1 MSLINEALKR
11 ARQAQQ
17 QEAPP
22 PASNLQLRPIEPA
35 QYTRRSPALMV
46 LAALAVVALL
56 LLLVLWQKAPPNAAP
71 PGPGAQPRAALPA
84 APTIAPQPAPAPN
97 AAAPASQP
105 IPGTPPARPAPET
118 VSPATPLKAAAAS
131 SPAEP
136 APTVA
141 PDTGATHV
149 ALASEAP
156 APKPATPKLQ
166 AIIFSSVR
174 PSIMIAGKT
183 LFIGDTLDGLCVTAI
198 SKESATLVGMGQTNV
213 LTLPR

>member
-11 ARQAQQ
+11 ARKAQQ

-46 LAALAVVALL
+46 LAALAVFALL
-56 LLLVLWQKAPPNAAP
+56 LLLVLRQKAPPNAAP

-84 APTIAPQPAPAPN
+84 APAIAPPPAPAPN
-97 AAAPASQP
+97 AAAPAAQP
-105 IPGTPPARPAPET
+105 IPGTPPADP
-118 VSPATPLKAAAAS
+118 SPTA
-131 SPAEP
+131 
-136 APTVA
+136 A
-141 PDTGATHV
+141 PDSGPTNV
-149 ALASEAP
+149 AVAAEAP
-156 APKPATPKLQ
+156 APKPVPPKLQ

-174 PSIMIAGKT
+174 PSIMINGKT
-183 LFIGDTLDGLCVTAI
+183 LFIGDTLDGFRVTAI
-198 SKESATLVGMGQTNV
+198 SKESATLVGMDQTNV